1 MKTDIQIQK
10 DVMDEL
16 KWSPLLSSAEIG
28 VAVKD
33 GVVTLSGIVDT
44 YSKKMEAEKAI
55 AKVSGVKGVAVD
67 IQVGVS
73 PYFKKTDAEI
83 AQEVVKVLKLHTSI
97 PDDKIKVKVE
107 DGIVTLEGE
116 VEWHYQRVAANQA
129 IQNYAGIVNVWNFIK
144 IQPKVICSNIKE
156 KITAAFERSA
166 KLDAS
171 RIFVET
177 SGNTVTLKGTVAS
190 LSEKEDAAYA
200 AWAAPG
206 VSEVNNKL
214 RVEEI
219 EYAY

>member
-16 KWSPLLSSAEIG
+16 KWSPLLNSSEIG
-28 VAVKD
+28 VAIKD

-44 YSKKMEAEKAI
+44 YSKKMEAEKAT
-55 AKVSGVKGVAVD
+55 AKVAGVKGVAVE

-73 PYFKKTDAEI
+73 PYFKRTDAEI

-107 DGIVTLEGE
+107 GGVVTLEGE
-116 VEWHYQRVAANQA
+116 VEWDYQRVAAKQA

-144 IQPKVICSNIKE
+144 IKAKVFSSDIKE

-177 SGNTVTLKGTVAS
+177 SGNSVTLTGTVAS
-190 LSEKEDAAYA
+190 LAEKEDAEYA

-214 RVEEI
+214 QIEEI
-219 EYAY
+219 EFAY